1 MALPQRKLQQY
12 RTPSDLTFL
21 EDLLLSSP
29 RTDASVPSIQ
39 QRRQSQAPLA
49 AARRKKKVPERLRH
63 ATAATVRQ
71 ALFPCGPGS
80 YPTENSP
87 LRGSGPV
94 QGVVGGR
101 QLQRDADDLGYED
114 GDFEEQEK
122 KRREMCWRTS
132 FPAEYLHPTGTQRD
146 ATKQTLAFHEQQL
159 EWQQQQQ
166 LELRRQL
173 QQRVT
178 RALDICVAKADE
190 TLLKLQKQV
199 VIREGLL
206 GKLHDVVKAATHKRE
221 FDVSKG
227 NELLHLLLEVRDA
240 SVEVMQHLAEW
251 HYHCIELL
259 SPAKRHGGEEGSV
272 PQLPAFV
279 FEKANY
285 CVKMVSDLNFLGS
298 VAALGG
304 VLGVDPARM
313 KQNPFMMPEPIPQR
327 EFGSVQS
334 LTWCDLP
341 LAAKCVGKQ
350 QQPRRKGRQEQ
361 PEGQGNQIAE
371 RVAEAETY
379 LIWCL
384 FNLQPPPSDQDKVS
398 TSDHL
403 PEPRG
408 QSSWQKRA
416 EKQLELLSQPL
427 ESTSGRAYV
436 MDSSPMMKRKGV
448 LPSLPLSP
456 PKTLTELMD
465 SVRQLPVADPPLS
478 MVSELLA
485 VEWNGAI
492 FRCSTRELEAL
503 GSLSLPPH
511 QIITIVAASVLILL
525 SPSDRLPRDLS
536 WTSCRKMLLGGV
548 RLVDRLVSF
557 DASSVPEFKW
567 KALVP
572 FLQNEQFQPRALAEV
587 SNSAACLC
595 AWVLAGMRQSQ
606 ALAAAGEASDVD
618 RLDLLGELEVDDV
631 DNGSGDIDG
640 STSRPAAT
648 ATGAREALHN
658 ADAVLAPR
666 PKSKGGKRVSI
677 GNAEILFINENQPV
691 SMTPTPL
698 HSRPSS
704 SSLSL
709 SPATPPAASVLVRT
723 SPWTFK
729 GVTYFVSFFLEQEP
743 RTALSIKLY
752 EPMSS
757 VESQIFV
764 TEEDLRADF
773 GDAALSA
780 FRRREYR
787 DVCELI
793 LSQLDRM
800 MGELSARSDRSSRS
814 GDAEPT
820 ALDLL
825 PSSEETDGL
834 EQDRETQ
841 EEEEGLVDAECGA
854 NEQRLEPARQTSPG
868 EDAAAAAMDEEAAAV
883 RIQSLA
889 RQQSAK
895 KTCARLAEERHAEA
909 VSGTGGALE
918 EKQQHQETETKTE
931 TETEAPADDRAAAI
945 LRIQCAARQKQARD
959 RALHVRYSR
968 QKKVDEEERRRR
980 ILTRTPTGMPSEQ
993 EEQQQQPTH
1002 ATLGAFAEA
1011 EGDGEEGEA
1020 EEEGAV
1026 VDGGGEGGERAVEEA
1041 EEAEM
1046 MQRPE
1051 TSMSYASEQF
1061 EDDFDE

>member
-1 MALPQRKLQQY
+1 MASPQRKLQQH

-29 RTDASVPSIQ
+29 RTGASVASKQ
-39 QRRQSQAPLA
+39 QGRQGHAPVA

-87 LRGSGPV
+87 LRGSGPA

-101 QLQRDADDLGYED
+101 QLQGDADDLGFED
-114 GDFEEQEK
+114 DDCEQQEK

-132 FPAEYLHPTGTQRD
+132 FPAEYLHPTGTQRG

-166 LELRRQL
+166 LELRRQQ
-173 QQRVT
+173 QQRAT
-178 RALDICVAKADE
+178 RALEICVAKADE
-190 TLLKLQKQV
+190 TLLRLQKQV
-199 VIREGLL
+199 VVREGLL
-206 GKLHDVVKAATHKRE
+206 GKLHDVVHAATHQRE

-240 SVEVMQHLAEW
+240 SVEVMQHLAAW
-251 HYHCIELL
+251 HHHCIELM
-259 SPAKRHGGEEGSV
+259 SPPKRPGGEGSA

-279 FEKANY
+279 VEKANY

-327 EFGSVQS
+327 EFGGVQA
-334 LTWCDLP
+334 LAWRDLP
-341 LAAKCVGKQ
+341 LAAKCVRKQ
-350 QQPRRKGRQEQ
+350 QQQQPLRQGGQ
-361 PEGQGNQIAE
+361 DQTEGQGNQVAE

-379 LIWCL
+379 LVWCL
-384 FNLQPPPSDQDKVS
+384 FNLQAPPADQDTASAPSRV
-398 TSDHL
+398 

-408 QSSWQKRA
+408 QCSWQKRA

-427 ESTSGRAYV
+427 ESISGRAYV

-456 PKTLTELMD
+456 PKTLTELMH
-465 SVRQLPVADPPLS
+465 SVRQLPTADPPLA

-485 VEWNGAI
+485 VEWGGAI
-492 FRCSTRELEAL
+492 FRCSTRELDAL

-511 QIITIVAASVLILL
+511 QIVTVVTACVLILL
-525 SPSDRLPRDLS
+525 SPSDRLPKDLS
-536 WTSCRKMLLGGV
+536 WASSRKMLLGGV
-548 RLVDRLVSF
+548 RLVDRLASF
-557 DASSVPEFKW
+557 DAASVPEFKW

-572 FLQNEQFQPRALAEV
+572 FLQNEQFQPRALVEV
-587 SNSAACLC
+587 SNPAACLC

-606 ALAAAGEASDVD
+606 ALAAAGDASDVD

-631 DNGSGDIDG
+631 DAGGGDIGGGDIDG
-640 STSRPAAT
+640 GASRPTAT
-648 ATGAREALHN
+648 ATDAREA
-658 ADAVLAPR
+658 DAALALR

-704 SSLSL
+704 STSSLSVSL
-709 SPATPPAASVLVRT
+709 SAPPPAASVLVRT

-729 GVTYFVSFFLEQEP
+729 GVTYFVSFFLEQEA

-780 FRRREYR
+780 FRRRAYR

-793 LSQLDRM
+793 LGQLDRM

-814 GDAEPT
+814 TDTEPT

-825 PSSEETDGL
+825 PSSEETDGQ
-834 EQDRETQ
+834 EQDGDAQ
-841 EEEEGLVDAECGA
+841 EEVALEDAGCAADG
-854 NEQRLEPARQTSPG
+854 QRPEPEPARQASPV
-868 EDAAAAAMDEEAAAV
+868 EDAAMDEEVAAV

-895 KTCARLAEERHAEA
+895 KTYARLSEERRAEA
-909 VSGTGGALE
+909 DSGAPE
-918 EKQQHQETETKTE
+918 QQQQQTETKAEKE
-931 TETEAPADDRAAAI
+931 TETEAKAEAEAPEDDRAAAV

-959 RALHVRYSR
+959 RAVHVRYSR

-980 ILTRTPTGMPSEQ
+980 ILTRIPTGMPGEQ
-993 EEQQQQPTH
+993 EPEQQP
-1002 ATLGAFAEA
+1002 ARAALGAFAEA
-1011 EGDGEEGEA
+1011 EGGGEE
-1020 EEEGAV
+1020 EEER
-1026 VDGGGEGGERAVEEA
+1026 EVEA
-1041 EEAEM
+1041 

-1061 EDDFDE
+1061 EDDCDE